1 MKTIKKLTLKKETVA
16 SLESNEM
23 NSLRGGTGTS
33 GAVNTMGCNFPTS
46 NCAVTYDTINGYF
59 INNTGCASVN
69 CHQPPSQKFD
79 KYGRKIC

>member
-23 NSLRGGTGTS
+23 NSLRGGATTDPAS
-33 GAVNTMGCNFPTS
+33 LEYNCWSKAPTACPTPS
-46 NCAVTYDTINGYF
+46 KNVHGYLV
-59 INNTGCASVN
+59 GDSCY
-69 CHQPPSQKFD
+69 CPQPQSQKYD